1 MLFQIAT
8 THDLDHIMRII
19 RQAQTRMKANGQEQ
33 WQNGY
38 PATADIERDIV
49 RGYGYLLTEE
59 MKSIAYGAIVFDGEP
74 AYEAIDGA
82 WLTDSPYVAL
92 HRLAVAD
99 EALHRGVATEFM
111 RRTETLARE
120 HDIRSFRVDTNF
132 DNSYMLTLIKKLGFV
147 FCGEIE
153 YCGGSRLAFEKV
165 LD

>member
-1 MLFQIAT
+1 MLFQVAT
-8 THDLDHIMRII
+8 THDIDRIMQII
-19 RQAQTRMKANGQEQ
+19 RQAQARMKANGQKQ

-38 PATADIERDIV
+38 PATADIERDIA
-49 RGYGYLLTEE
+49 RSYGYLLTEE
-59 MKSIAYGAIVFDGEP
+59 MQTIAYGAIVFDGEP

-111 RRTETLARE
+111 RRTEALARE
-120 HDIRSFRVDTNF
+120 RNIRSFRIDTNF
-132 DNSYMLTLIKKLGFV
+132 DNNHMLALVKNLGFV

-153 YCGGSRLAFEKV
+153 YCNGFRLAFEKV